1 MNKAILGKKL
11 GMTQI
16 FTDAGL
22 VVPVTVVLAGPVV
35 VTQIKTEDVDGYNAI
50 VVGFEDKKERLVN
63 KPILGLFKKAQV
75 SPKKYLREFKLDDIS
90 GYTVGQ
96 EIKCDIF
103 SEGDIIDV
111 TGTSKGHGF
120 TGMIKKWNAH
130 HQRNTH
136 GGNKVHRAVGS
147 QGAGTGVAKVFK
159 GKRMPGQHGNYR
171 KTIQN
176 LQIVKVDVARNV
188 ILVKGALPGAKG
200 ALVTLRNAVKA

>member
-16 FTDAGL
+16 FTDSGL

-35 VTQIKTEDVDGYNAI
+35 VTQIKTQDVDGYNAL
-50 VVGFEDKKERLVN
+50 VVGFEDRKERLMN
-63 KPILGLFKKAQV
+63 KPNLGQFKKAEV

-90 GYTVGQ
+90 SYTVGQ

-120 TGMIKKWNAH
+120 SGMIKKWGAH

-147 QGAGTGVAKVFK
+147 LGAGTGNAKVFK
-159 GKRMPGQHGNYR
+159 GKRMPGQYGNYR
-171 KTIQN
+171 TTVQN
-176 LQIVKVDVARNV
+176 LQIVKVDPSRNV
-188 ILVKGALPGAKG
+188 ILIKGALPGAKG
-200 ALVTLRNAVKA
+200 ALVTLRDAIKA

>member
-35 VTQIKTEDVDGYNAI
+35 VTQIKTKEVDGYSAL
-50 VVGFEDKKERLVN
+50 VVGFEDKKEKLMN
-63 KPILGLFKKAQV
+63 KPDLGQFKKAEV
-75 SPKKYLREFKLDDIS
+75 SPKRFLKELKLDDVS
-90 GYTVGQ
+90 AYTVGQ

-120 TGMIKKWNAH
+120 SGMIKKWNAS

-147 QGAGTGVAKVFK
+147 LGAGTGNSKVFK
-159 GKRMPGQHGNYR
+159 GKKMPGQYGNYR
-171 KTIQN
+171 TTVQN
-176 LQIVKVDVARNV
+176 LQIVKVDSARNV

-200 ALVTLRNAVKA
+200 ALVLLRDAIKA

>member
-147 QGAGTGVAKVFK
+147 TGATSNVAKVYK
-159 GKRMPGQHGNYR
+159 GKHMPGQHGNYR

-176 LQIVKVDVARNV
+176 LQIVKVDTARNV

>member
-16 FTDAGL
+16 FTDSGV

-35 VTQIKTEDVDGYNAI
+35 VTQIKTKDVDGYDAL
-50 VVGFEDKKERLVN
+50 VVGFEDKKEKLVN
-63 KPILGLFKKAQV
+63 KPDMGQFKKAEV
-75 SPKKYLREFKLDDIS
+75 SPKRYLRELKLDDIS

-103 SEGDIIDV
+103 NEGDIIDV

-120 TGMIKKWNAH
+120 SGVIKRWGFH
-130 HQRNTH
+130 HQRMTH

-147 QGAGTGVAKVFK
+147 LGPITAVAKVIK
-159 GKRMPGQHGNYR
+159 GKRMPGHYGVDR
-171 KTIQN
+171 VTVQN
-176 LQIVKVDVARNV
+176 LQVVKVDSARNV
-188 ILVKGALPGAKG
+188 ILVKGALPGSKG
-200 ALVTLRNAVKA
+200 GLVTLRDAVKA

>member
-1 MNKAILGKKL
+1 MKKAILGKKL

-22 VVPVTVVLAGPVV
+22 VVPVTVVLAGPCV
-35 VTQIKTEDVDGYNAI
+35 VTQIKTQDVDGYNAI
-50 VVGFEDKKERLVN
+50 VVGFEDKKERLTN
-63 KPILGLFKKAQV
+63 KPSLGQFKKANV
-75 SPKKYLREFKLDDIS
+75 APKKFLREFKLDDIS
-90 GYTVGQ
+90 GYQVGQ
-96 EIKCDIF
+96 EIKCDVF
-103 SEGDIIDV
+103 ADGDIIDV

-120 TGMIKKWNAH
+120 TGMIKQWNAH

-159 GKRMPGQHGNYR
+159 GKKMPGQYGCDR
-171 KTIQN
+171 ITVQN
-176 LQIVKVDVARNV
+176 LQITKVDAGRNV

-200 ALVTLRNAVKA
+200 SLVVLRDAVKA

>member
-35 VTQIKTEDVDGYNAI
+35 VTQIKTKDVDGYDAL
-50 VVGFEDKKERLVN
+50 VVGFDDKKEKLMN
-63 KPILGLFKKAQV
+63 KPNLGQFKKAEV
-75 SPKKYLREFKLDDIS
+75 SPKRFLKELKVENVS
-90 GYTVGQ
+90 AYTVGQ

-111 TGTSKGHGF
+111 IGTSKGHGF
-120 TGMIKKWNAH
+120 SGMIKKWGAH

-147 QGAGTGVAKVFK
+147 LGAGTGNAKVFK
-159 GKRMPGQHGNYR
+159 GKKMPGQYGNYR
-171 KTIQN
+171 TTVQN
-176 LQIVKVDVARNV
+176 LQIVKVDSARNV

-200 ALVTLRNAVKA
+200 ALVLLRDAIKA